1 MDPQNNTHDRTAAE
15 STLIETSL
23 ERAKPAENMA
33 PPGQLQ
39 SPARVKVILFGA
51 TGMIGAGT
59 LLECFADPRVERV
72 LAVVRKPT
80 GVGHAKLE
88 EVIHPDFYDYTA
100 LQPRWPEFD
109 ACLFCLGVTSVG
121 MDEASY
127 RHVTFDLTTAAA
139 RSMAAVNA
147 RLVFCYVSGAGTDGS
162 ARGRVMWARVKG
174 ETENALLA
182 LPFRGAY
189 MFRPGYIQPM
199 KGVRSS
205 TRWYQAVYD
214 VVGPLYPLLRRVAPG
229 SVTNTAT
236 LGRALIQVA
245 ASGYP
250 THVLE
255 GRDINTAGDLE

>member
-1 MDPQNNTHDRTAAE
+1 
-15 STLIETSL
+15 
-23 ERAKPAENMA
+23 
-33 PPGQLQ
+33 
-39 SPARVKVILFGA
+39 VKVILFGA

-59 LLECFADPRVERV
+59 LLECFADRRVERV

-88 EVIHPDFYDYTA
+88 EVIHSDFYDYAA

-127 RHVTFDLTTAAA
+127 RHITFDLTMAAA
-139 RSMAAVNA
+139 RSMAAVNPN
-147 RLVFCYVSGAGTDGS
+147 LVFCYVTGAGTDSS

-182 LPFRGAY
+182 LPIRGAY

-199 KGVRSS
+199 KGVRSK
-205 TRWYQAVYD
+205 TRWYQAAYD
-214 VVGPLYPLLRRVAPG
+214 VIGPLYPLLRRLAPG
-229 SVTNTAT
+229 WVTDTET
-236 LGRALIQVA
+236 IGRALLRVA
-245 ASGYP
+245 AEGYP
-250 THVLE
+250 LRVLE
-255 GRDINTAGDLE
+255 GRDINASGASRYS

>member
-1 MDPQNNTHDRTAAE
+1 
-15 STLIETSL
+15 
-23 ERAKPAENMA
+23 MA
-33 PPGQLQ
+33 PEPQLQ
-39 SPARVKVILFGA
+39 LPARVKVILFGA

-72 LAVVRKPT
+72 LAVVRKST
-80 GVGHAKLE
+80 GVRHAKLE
-88 EVIHPDFYDYTA
+88 EVIHPDFYDYAA

-127 RHVTFDLTTAAA
+127 RHVTFDLTMAAA
-139 RSMAAVNA
+139 RSMAAVNPH
-147 RLVFCYVSGAGTDGS
+147 LVFCYVTGAGTDSS

-199 KGVRSS
+199 KGVRSK
-205 TRWYQAVYD
+205 TRWYQAAYD
-214 VVGPLYPLLRRVAPG
+214 VIGPLYPLLRRLAPG
-229 SVTNTAT
+229 WVTDTET
-236 LGRALIQVA
+236 IGRALLRVV
-245 ASGYP
+245 P
-250 THVLE
+250 LRRPDVLLHLPAVDP
-255 GRDINTAGDLE
+255 GPG